1 MNGWA
6 RNHTEREW
14 NGGYRL
20 EPHQTDLHGGYW
32 QPNRA
37 RYGDT
42 EAKLLNRVAVLDALN
57 LPPRDPRFWNPRREA
72 GWNNDNP
79 LWGNYVSAAAIPTNM
94 RALPSVTV
102 PLSHTPARLT
112 ASLTLTNHA
121 CPPCRACAP
130 AAQIPEYGI
139 GDGVECVGQMEEH
152 VRRPTLS
159 AQRGPRSSDF
169 VQARSRLG
177 RRTTPLIAYNSIG
190 WNRRHYEPIP
200 DVARPQS
207 KGVHGWT
214 STVRSVAG
222 SRSGHS
228 TPGTLSPSRS
238 HESLMNGLGPGG
250 GGHPR
255 ALAHLAPENGPMHLD
270 AYAQVGN
277 EELLGT
283 TNSYCSSTPASP
295 FFWSSLLCGFPL
307 ALPH

>member
-79 LWGNYVSAAAIPTNM
+79 LWGNY
-94 RALPSVTV
+94 
-102 PLSHTPARLT
+102 
-112 ASLTLTNHA
+112 
-121 CPPCRACAP
+121 
-130 AAQIPEYGI
+130 IPEYGI

-270 AYAQVGN
+270 AYAQGYLEARGVLPPGHPMGSSMRSGQSGVSSGMS
-277 EELLGT
+277 EASYDPPRIHGVDTASRPPLVVHAT
-283 TNSYCSSTPASP
+283 TPICRPA
-295 FFWSSLLCGFPL
+295 WIGVRY
-307 ALPH
+307 